1 VTAPCLESQFHH
13 GAGRVLLLRG
23 NVSEISTDDAGSNF
37 FKTYDPKLRA
47 EIGQLAQ
54 SLGLAPMLAGE
65 ASGLLGVF
73 PIVQAGKQRLVLHLV
88 NYDIDY
94 ERDKIRE
101 RADLVLN
108 LARPDFLPD
117 NVTARLYVPGG
128 PTRTLHVDDS
138 RGRLMFSIPPLG
150 VSATVVISE
159 Q

>member
-1 VTAPCLESQFHH
+1 
-13 GAGRVLLLRG
+13 
-23 NVSEISTDDAGSNF
+23 
-37 FKTYDPKLRA
+37 
-47 EIGQLAQ
+47 
-54 SLGLAPMLAGE
+54 M
-65 ASGLLGVF
+65 
-73 PIVQAGKQRLVLHLV
+73 

-101 RADLVLN
+101 KADLVVN

-128 PTRTLHVDDS
+128 PTRALDVNDS
-138 RGRLMFSIPPLG
+138 KGRLLFSLPPLR